1 MSEIIIDLSS
11 NLESKINIDKEM
23 VLKEIFD
30 NYYDR
35 IYKFFIYRTNNT
47 HLSEELTSTVFEK
60 IVVNIDSYKDKE
72 SNLNAWIFTIARNTM
87 YDYFRSDKSKYKR
100 LIDDYEEI
108 LIAIDNVED
117 EVSRKEK
124 DKKIFKML
132 NCLTERER
140 AIIAYKFGAGLK
152 NTEIGEVMNL
162 SSSNIESILYRSLKK
177 LRVLIEE
184 EGQ

>member
-60 IVVNIDSYKDKE
+60 IVVNIGP
-72 SNLNAWIFTIARNTM
+72 M
-87 YDYFRSDKSKYKR
+87 
-100 LIDDYEEI
+100 
-108 LIAIDNVED
+108 
-117 EVSRKEK
+117 
-124 DKKIFKML
+124 
-132 NCLTERER
+132 
-140 AIIAYKFGAGLK
+140 
-152 NTEIGEVMNL
+152 
-162 SSSNIESILYRSLKK
+162 SI
-177 LRVLIEE
+177 
-184 EGQ
+184 

>member
-1 MSEIIIDLSS
+1 
-11 NLESKINIDKEM
+11 
-23 VLKEIFD
+23 
-30 NYYDR
+30 
-35 IYKFFIYRTNNT
+35 
-47 HLSEELTSTVFEK
+47 
-60 IVVNIDSYKDKE
+60 
-72 SNLNAWIFTIARNTM
+72 M

-162 SSSNIESILYRSLKK
+162 SSSNIGSILYRSLKK
-177 LRVLIEE
+177 FLKNF
-184 EGQ
+184 